1 MSVELA
7 TDHRKVAACPRS
19 IETGSTEKLTILA
32 APAVG
37 SGVFTGAG
45 AGLGGGGGAGTGFF
59 PHPAAPIN
67 NVMVNTA
74 ALSVLEFIRIFT
86 RPFWLALFLPYVLI

>member
-7 TDHRKVAACPRS
+7 TDHRNVAACPRS
-19 IETGSTEKLTILA
+19 TDTGSTEKLMILA
-32 APAVG
+32 AAVG
-37 SGVFTGAG
+37 GSFGFAGAG

>member
-1 MSVELA
+1 
-7 TDHRKVAACPRS
+7 
-19 IETGSTEKLTILA
+19 
-32 APAVG
+32 
-37 SGVFTGAG
+37 
-45 AGLGGGGGAGTGFF
+45 LGGGGGAGTGFF

>member
-1 MSVELA
+1 
-7 TDHRKVAACPRS
+7 
-19 IETGSTEKLTILA
+19 
-32 APAVG
+32 
-37 SGVFTGAG
+37 
-45 AGLGGGGGAGTGFF
+45 LGGGGGAGTGFF

-67 NVMVNTA
+67 NVMVNTT